1 MWAPQVLR
9 VSLGRFDQFT
19 GDQGPPQV
27 IKRNNR
33 ITFQEE
39 LNLKNFYVNGGE
51 AKYDL
56 VGVTIHAG
64 GATSGH
70 SYTFAKV
77 GGAWIKFND
86 KQTTET
92 NWETVK
98 EDGFG
103 SSDPTSWAPCAYLL
117 CYNLRQGPQS
127 GAERSPVTGGTAD
140 VPAAGPYLDSE
151 APARPPKE
159 PIRDDTS
166 LFGQGSDERDS
177 GEPDLR
183 NKKQKTEVAGPEFG
197 PRPSS
202 GFRASS
208 VQYEGP
214 QPGAEDIMEG
224 PAHLARKAILPCI
237 MAMFA
242 RANIACPDTGD
253 GNLTDE
259 FTDQFIQ
266 VVGALYT
273 KPSAKKFEVAFR
285 YWRSILQKSKE
296 VPKGRGDAF
305 QGFVDGDG
313 SIMLMVRFKWYAK
326 LPSRFRH

>member
-1 MWAPQVLR
+1 M
-9 VSLGRFDQFT
+9 
-19 GDQGPPQV
+19 
-27 IKRNNR
+27 IKRSNI

-39 LNLKNFYVNGGE
+39 LNLKDFYVNGGE

-64 GATSGH
+64 GATTGH
-70 SYTFAKV
+70 YYTFAKV
-77 GGAWIKFND
+77 GGAWIKCND
-86 KQTTET
+86 EQTTKT

-103 SSDPTSWAPCAYLL
+103 SSDPTSWGSCAYLL

-151 APARPPKE
+151 APARPMRR
-159 PIRDDTS
+159 PILDDTS

-183 NKKQKTEVAGPEFG
+183 NKKQKTVAAGPEFG

-208 VQYEGP
+208 VPYEGP
-214 QPGAEDIMEG
+214 QPEDEGLMEG
-224 PAHLARKAILPCI
+224 PANLARADILPVI
-237 MAMFA
+237 MAVFA
-242 RANIACPDTGD
+242 RAGIACPDAGG
-253 GNLTDE
+253 GNLTDGW
-259 FTDQFIQ
+259 TDQFMQ
-266 VVGALYT
+266 VIGYLYT
-273 KPSAKKFEVAFR
+273 KSSAKKFEGAFR
-285 YWRSILQKSKE
+285 YWQSTIQKSKE
-296 VPKGRGDAF
+296 VPKGRGDAVR
-305 QGFVDGDG
+305 GLIDGDG
-313 SIMLMVRFKWYAK
+313 TTMLTVR
-326 LPSRFRH
+326 L